1 MGSARMDMLAEKQA
15 EGRPGRA
22 VERPTAVAALTMAQ
36 ALSTAPGTTFCLRL
50 STLIAAAVLASAS
63 VAAEY
68 TGRVVGV
75 LDGDTID
82 VLTVEKRVL
91 RVRLS
96 GIDAPERRQPFA
108 AASKRA
114 LSDLVFKKQVL
125 VQGDK
130 YDRYGRFVGKVLASG
145 RDVNLAM
152 VEQGFAWHYKVYAV
166 EQSEADQAAYGAAE
180 AMAKERGLGL
190 WGDSNPGAPW
200 EFRRQRRRVGMMP

>member
-1 MGSARMDMLAEKQA
+1 M
-15 EGRPGRA
+15 
-22 VERPTAVAALTMAQ
+22 
-36 ALSTAPGTTFCLRL
+36 
-50 STLIAAAVLASAS
+50 
-63 VAAEY
+63 AAEY

-152 VEQGFAWHYKVYAV
+152 VEQSFAWHYKVYAV
-166 EQSEADQAAYGAAE
+166 EQPEADRAEYSQAELTA
-180 AMAKERGLGL
+180 RTRRIGL
-190 WGDSNPGAPW
+190 WRDSAPMPPW
-200 EFRRQRRRVGMMP
+200 SFRRRPSSVE